1 MDESFSALV
10 RGPSSRLPRGYLY
23 LVPVWCAVAAGAF
36 WYGWSR
42 LVGTLPLW
50 YGALLG
56 AGVVVA
62 AILLTWVLM
71 SVRHLAFRADA
82 NGIRLGIRSSRK
94 RPRQRQAHLWWADVQ
109 EITIAP
115 RHYGS
120 RVAISLGPS
129 ARIVRR
135 RPPWRQGL
143 LMIGMLLLPL
153 CLGRGT
159 PKLTEPRNS
168 APQYRVRLYEV
179 KPEELGLALAALA
192 LPSVQIVVM
201 SRRRGP
207 QLARRPEPAAALPPQ
222 TRPVADLVTADL
234 VTAPSP
240 AAVAP
245 AP

>member
-10 RGPSSRLPRGYLY
+10 RGPSSRLPRGYLF
-23 LVPVWCAVAAGAF
+23 LVPIWCAVAAGAF

-50 YGALLG
+50 YGAFLG

-62 AILLTWVLM
+62 ALLLTCVLM

-82 NGIRLGIRSSRK
+82 NGVRLGLRTSRK
-94 RPRQRQAHLWWADVQ
+94 RPRQRQAYLWWSDVR
-109 EITIAP
+109 EVRIVR

-120 RVAISLGPS
+120 RIDISLGPS
-129 ARIVRR
+129 AQIIRR

-143 LMIGMLLLPL
+143 LMVGMLLLPV

-159 PKLTEPRNS
+159 PSLTEPRHGS
-168 APQYRVRLYEV
+168 PQFRVRLYEV
-179 KPEELGLALAALA
+179 KPEELGLALAELA
-192 LPSVQIVVM
+192 SPSVQIMVM

-207 QLARRPEPAAALPPQ
+207 LMARRSPAAA
-222 TRPVADLVTADL
+222 V
-234 VTAPSP
+234 P
-240 AAVAP
+240 AA
-245 AP
+245 

>member
-36 WYGWSR
+36 GYGWSR

-50 YGALLG
+50 YGALLA
-56 AGVVVA
+56 AGVAVA
-62 AILLTWVLM
+62 GILLTCVLM

-109 EITIAP
+109 QITIAP

-120 RVAISLGPS
+120 RLEISLGPA

-153 CLGRGT
+153 GLGRGT
-159 PKLTEPRNS
+159 PKLTEPRNY

-192 LPSVQIVVM
+192 LPSVQIVVT
-201 SRRRGP
+201 SRRRGAV
-207 QLARRPEPAAALPPQ
+207 LARRLQPTAIRAPQACPAAG
-222 TRPVADLVTADL
+222 LVGA
-234 VTAPSP
+234 SP
-240 AAVAP
+240 ATAASPASVAP

>member
-10 RGPSSRLPRGYLY
+10 RGPSSRLPRGYLC
-23 LVPVWCAVAAGAF
+23 LVPVWCAVVAGAF
-36 WYGWSR
+36 WYGWNR

-50 YGALLG
+50 YGALLA

-62 AILLTWVLM
+62 AILLTCVLM
-71 SVRHLAFRADA
+71 SVRHLAFRADV

-120 RVAISLGPS
+120 RLEISLGPS

-135 RPPWRQGL
+135 RPAWRQGL
-143 LMIGMLLLPL
+143 LMIGMLLMPL
-153 CLGRGT
+153 GLGRGT
-159 PKLTEPRNS
+159 PKLTEPRAS

-201 SRRRGP
+201 SRRHGP
-207 QLARRPEPAAALPPQ
+207 LLARRPQTTAAPPPQ
-222 TRPVADLVTADL
+222 TRPVADLVGAGP
-234 VTAPSP
+234 VTTPTPGS
-240 AAVAP
+240 VAP

>member
-10 RGPSSRLPRGYLY
+10 RGPSSRLPRGYLC
-23 LVPVWCAVAAGAF
+23 LVPVWCAVAGGAF
-36 WYGWSR
+36 WYGWNR
-42 LVGTLPLW
+42 LIGTLPLW
-50 YGALLG
+50 YGALLA
-56 AGVVVA
+56 AGLAVA
-62 AILLTWVLM
+62 GILLACVLI

-94 RPRQRQAHLWWADVQ
+94 RPRQRQAHLWWSDVQ

-120 RVAISLGPS
+120 LVEISLGPS

-159 PKLTEPRNS
+159 PRLTEPR
-168 APQYRVRLYEV
+168 ARTPQYRVRLYDV
-179 KPEELGLALAALA
+179 TPEELGLALASLALA
-192 LPSVQIVVM
+192 SVQILVM

-207 QLARRPEPAAALPPQ
+207 LLARRPQAASAPAA
-222 TRPVADLVTADL
+222 
-234 VTAPSP
+234 
-240 AAVAP
+240 
-245 AP
+245 